1 MLLERGHSQVQIHYY
16 REETMTAI
24 SVSLINMKGGVGK
37 TTIAAQLAHAA
48 DRKNLRTLAIDL
60 DPQANL
66 SQALMG
72 PRNYVKHLS
81 DKKPTVVNLF
91 EQYLP
96 PTISSPSPKKI
107 EIHDVILKKAGYW
120 ANTTLDLI
128 PSRLELSNTL
138 KNPTGKERKLAKALS
153 RITDEYDLILID
165 CAPTDSI
172 LTEAA
177 YHASRYA
184 LVPVKPEFLA
194 TIGLPLLAN
203 SVQEF
208 TTENSDHALG
218 ICGIVFNHSSSY
230 SDGPETAS
238 SISEV
243 KGEAVKHSWHI
254 YNTHIRYSRS
264 YAKASRESSPIGS
277 TSYVR
282 SEVPRQFAQFAK
294 EFFDSIGV
302 P

>member
-1 MLLERGHSQVQIHYY
+1 MA
-16 REETMTAI
+16 AI

-37 TTIAAQLAHAA
+37 TTLAAQLAHYA

-60 DPQANL
+60 DPQSNL

-72 PRNYVKHLS
+72 AKDYVTHINQ
-81 DKKPTVVNLF
+81 KKPTVVNLF

-96 PTISSPSPKKI
+96 PTISSPSPTKT
-107 EIHDVILKKAGYW
+107 EIGDIIIRHAGYW
-120 ANTTLDLI
+120 HSTTLDLI

-153 RITDEYDLILID
+153 KVSNDYDLILID
-165 CAPTDSI
+165 CAPTESI

-203 SVQEF
+203 SVIEF
-208 TTENSDHALG
+208 KAENSDHALD

-230 SDGPETAS
+230 SDGPETES
-238 SISEV
+238 SVKEV
-243 KGEAVKHSWHI
+243 KVEAVKNDWHI
-254 YNTHIRYSRS
+254 YDTHVRYSRS
-264 YAKASRESSPIGS
+264 YAKASREGTPIGS

-282 SEVPRQFAQFAK
+282 RNVPKQFASFAI
-294 EFFDSIGV
+294 EFFSSIGIV
-302 P
+302 TP

>member
-1 MLLERGHSQVQIHYY
+1 
-16 REETMTAI
+16 
-24 SVSLINMKGGVGK
+24 MKGGVGK
-37 TTIAAQLAHAA
+37 TTLAAQLAHAA

-66 SQALMG
+66 SQAIMG
-72 PRNYVKHLS
+72 AKSYVTHLS
-81 DKKPTVVNLF
+81 KKLPTIVNLF

-96 PTISSPSPKKI
+96 PTISSPSPKRT
-107 EIHDVILKKAGYW
+107 EINDVIIKKAGFW
-120 ANTTLDLI
+120 TDTTLDLI

-153 RITDEYDLILID
+153 TISENYDLILID
-165 CAPTDSI
+165 CAPTESI
-172 LTEAA
+172 LTDAA
-177 YHASRYA
+177 YHSSRYV

-203 SVQEF
+203 SMIEF
-208 TTENSDHALG
+208 KADNTDHSID

-230 SDGPETAS
+230 SDGPETAA

-243 KGEAVKHSWHI
+243 TIEAKKHGWHL
-254 YNTHIRYSRS
+254 YDTHVRYSRS
-264 YAKASRESSPIGS
+264 YAKAAREGTPINF

-282 SEVPRQFAQFAK
+282 GDVPRQFAAFVD
-294 EFFDSIGV
+294 EFFESIGI
-302 P
+302 

>member
-1 MLLERGHSQVQIHYY
+1 
-16 REETMTAI
+16 MTAT

-37 TTIAAQLAHAA
+37 TTLAAQLSHAA
-48 DRKNLRTLAIDL
+48 DRKNFKTLAIDL

-72 PRNYVKHLS
+72 DREYVRHLRQ
-81 DKKPTVVNLF
+81 KKPTIVNLF

-107 EIHDVILKKAGYW
+107 EIGDVIIKNAGFW
-120 ANTTLDLI
+120 SDTTLDLI

-153 RITDEYDLILID
+153 KISDDYDLILID
-165 CAPTDSI
+165 CAPTESI

-203 SVQEF
+203 SVIEF
-208 TTENSDHALG
+208 KAENTDHALD

-230 SDGPETAS
+230 SDGPETES
-238 SISEV
+238 SVKEV
-243 KGEAVKHSWHI
+243 MDEAVKNRWHV
-254 YNTHIRYSRS
+254 YDTHIRYSRS
-264 YAKASRESSPIGS
+264 YAKSAREGVPISS
-277 TSYVR
+277 TSHVR
-282 SEVPRQFAQFAK
+282 KNVPKQFSLFAN
-294 EFFDSIGV
+294 EFFDSIGMI
-302 P
+302 

>member
-1 MLLERGHSQVQIHYY
+1 MDVEVDVV
-16 REETMTAI
+16 AI

-37 TTIAAQLAHAA
+37 TTLAAQLAHAA

-66 SQALMG
+66 SQAIMG
-72 PRNYVKHLS
+72 ARGYVEHLNK
-81 DKKPTVVNLF
+81 KKPTVVNLF

-96 PTISSPSPKKI
+96 PTISSPSPKKVSI
-107 EIHDVILKKAGYW
+107 QDVIIKEVGYW
-120 ANTTLDLI
+120 SGTTLDLI

-153 RITDEYDLILID
+153 LVSKDYDLILID
-165 CAPTDSI
+165 CAPTESI
-172 LTEAA
+172 LTDAA

-203 SVQEF
+203 SVVQFKE
-208 TTENSDHALG
+208 ENSDHALD

-230 SDGPETAS
+230 SDGPETNE

-243 KGEAVKHSWHI
+243 MEEAMKQDWHI
-254 YNTHIRYSRS
+254 YGTHVRYSRS
-264 YAKASRESSPIGS
+264 YAKAAREGTPIGS
-277 TSYVR
+277 TSHVR
-282 SEVPRQFAQFAK
+282 GNVPQQFASFSE
-294 EFFDSIGV
+294 EFFQSIGFK
-302 P
+302 